1 MDKLSKDQVIEIQN
15 MLWGLGVEQMK
26 FDKFLMR
33 GLDYYTGI
41 VFEFILLE
49 KPEFGS
55 VGSGGRYDEL
65 VEKITGI
72 KTPAVGGS
80 IGLDRLFSALEEKGD
95 INPRT
100 AAEGI
105 EFHMCKKL
113 NSQNF
118 K

>member
-65 VEKITGI
+65 VEKTTGI

-80 IGLDRLFSALEEKGD
+80 IGLGRLIAGLGGMGGITSPSAG
-95 INPRT
+95 
-100 AAEGI
+100 
-105 EFHMCKKL
+105 
-113 NSQNF
+113 
-118 K
+118 

>member
-1 MDKLSKDQVIEIQN
+1 
-15 MLWGLGVEQMK
+15 MLWGLGVEQVK
-26 FDKFLMR
+26 LDKLLR
-33 GLDYYTGI
+33 GGLDYYTGI

-80 IGLDRLFSALEEKGD
+80 IGLDRLFAALGEKGD
-95 INPRT
+95 ITPRT
-100 AAEGI
+100 AAEGRG
-105 EFHMCKKL
+105 FNMGKNL
-113 NSQNF
+113 NPEYLKITNNF
-118 K
+118 KNNGIET